1 MANQLH
7 LTMDIEPIIG
17 DNPYFRG
24 TPDLTT
30 IFPRAII
37 LIVKPYPEQTF
48 TSKKSLKDA
57 IILAQLDVTFIMSHN
72 PVVRK
77 KLSQMKPGEVL
88 TFQGPGAY
96 NPKWFGRLACTAPV
110 KGLWSFDVQ

>member
-30 IFPRAII
+30 ISPRAII

-48 TSKKSLKDA
+48 TSKKV
-57 IILAQLDVTFIMSHN
+57 DVTFIMSHN